1 MRKENVVYD
10 KAKKFAI
17 RVIRLKQWLCIECKE
32 YALAD
37 QILRSG
43 TSIGANIA
51 ESFDAVSLNDFSNK
65 LSIAL
70 KECSETKYWL
80 EIMFE
85 SRLLDEERYNS
96 FYADCNELYLIL
108 SSSVKTLSEKKNQ
121 ASQLSTLD
129 SRFTTLD

>member
-1 MRKENVVYD
+1 MVMRKKSIAYD

-17 RVIRLKQWLCIECKE
+17 RIIELKKWLCEERRE
-32 YALAD
+32 YSIAD

-51 ESFDAVSLNDFSNK
+51 ESFDAVSLNDFRNK

-80 EIMFE
+80 EIMHE
-85 SRLLDEERYNS
+85 AAIINDELFNSLYNDCS
-96 FYADCNELYLIL
+96 EIYAIL
-108 SSSVKTLSEKKNQ
+108 SSIVKTLGTQK
-121 ASQLSTLD
+121 
-129 SRFTTLD
+129 

>member
-43 TSIGANIA
+43 TSIGANIS
-51 ESFDAVSLNDFSNK
+51 ESVDAVSKKDFRNK

-70 KECSETKYWL
+70 KECAETKYWL
-80 EIMFE
+80 EIIHETAIIDDVLFN
-85 SRLLDEERYNS
+85 SLYNDCS
-96 FYADCNELYLIL
+96 EIYAIL
-108 SSSVKTLSEKKNQ
+108 SSIVKTLGTKN
-121 ASQLSTLD
+121 
-129 SRFTTLD
+129 

>member
-17 RVIRLKQWLCIECKE
+17 RIIRFKQWLSLECKE

-43 TSIGANIA
+43 TSIGANIS
-51 ESFDAVSLNDFSNK
+51 ESVDAVSKKDFRNK

-80 EIMFE
+80 EIIHE
-85 SRLLDEERYNS
+85 AAIINDELFKSLYNDCS
-96 FYADCNELYLIL
+96 EIYAIL
-108 SSSVKTLSEKKNQ
+108 SSIVKTLVTQK
-121 ASQLSTLD
+121 
-129 SRFTTLD
+129 